1 MAEQFAKGVLFGIA
15 CEEEIMKK
23 TLAAFVTV
31 LVFSSCAALSAC
43 SSDGAQEPAQDATE
57 PAAAEAQA
65 PEASEPEYAASI
77 DSLAPATD
85 YEGMPAVLVTYS
97 WTNNSDEAIS
107 AAAALSLKAFQNG
120 VQLETGIVASDI
132 DSEGYMAE
140 VKPGAGTTF
149 QMAYLIDDQ
158 SDVTVEVSELI
169 SFDDTPIAEQVF
181 TLA

>member
-1 MAEQFAKGVLFGIA
+1 
-15 CEEEIMKK
+15 MKK
-23 TLAAFVTV
+23 PMVSFVVAFALTSCMALA
-31 LVFSSCAALSAC
+31 AC
-43 SSDGAQEPAQDATE
+43 SSESSQNPVQDAAEPAV
-57 PAAAEAQA
+57 AEAQA
-65 PEASEPEYAASI
+65 PEAPESEYAASI

-85 YEGMPAVLVTYS
+85 YEGKPAVLVTYS
-97 WTNNSDEAIS
+97 WTNNSDKAIS

-120 VQLETGIVASDI
+120 VQLETGIMTGGI
-132 DSEGYMAE
+132 DNDGYMAE

-169 SFDDTPIAEQVF
+169 SFDDTLIAEQVF